1 MTRRKVI
8 SILCLIAAVILGI
21 TAAYFGVKIYRYYN
35 ELDTQTAAFDELAA
49 SVDIVR
55 VEDDEDKEVDNDT
68 QDKADTD
75 ELLLEKYRELSEQ
88 NPDMVGWISIDDTV
102 VNYPVMQTPDNA
114 NYYLNHNFE
123 NEISTLGTPYIQEN
137 CDITASDN
145 LIIYG
150 HHIRGGRMFA
160 ALDQYTDESFYKEH
174 KIIHFDTLNELGDY
188 EIIAVFKTTL
198 YEDDVLP
205 YYDFVNAENESA
217 FDGYVGSVKSAS
229 LYDTGVDASYGDRLI
244 TLSTCEYST
253 ENGRLVVVAKRITEE

>member
-21 TAAYFGVKIYRYYN
+21 TAAYYGLKIYRYYH

-49 SVDIVR
+49 SVSIAR
-55 VEDDEDKEVDNDT
+55 SEGSGDDSDT
-68 QDKADTD
+68 EENEDTD
-75 ELLLEKYRELSEQ
+75 ELLLQKYRELADK
-88 NPDMVGWISIDDTV
+88 NPNLVGWISIDDTV

-137 CDITASDN
+137 CDVASSDN

-160 ALDQYTDESFYKEH
+160 ALDQYIDESFYEEH
-174 KIIHFDTLNELGDY
+174 KIIHFDTLDELGDY
-188 EIIAVFKTTL
+188 EIIAVFKTAL

-205 YYDFVNAENESA
+205 YYDFTDAENESA

-244 TLSTCEYST
+244 TLSTCEYSS
-253 ENGRLVVVAKRITEE
+253 ENGRLVVVAKKITED

>member
-8 SILCLIAAVILGI
+8 STLCIIAAVILAI

-35 ELDTQTAAFDELAA
+35 GLNTQTAAFEELAE
-49 SVDIVR
+49 SVEIVR
-55 VEDDEDKEVDNDT
+55 DEEDGTEVE
-68 QDKADTD
+68 ADTD
-75 ELLLEKYRELSEQ
+75 ELILERYRELAKQ
-88 NPDMVGWISIDDTV
+88 NPDMAGWISIDDTV

-137 CDITASDN
+137 CDIETSDN
-145 LIIYG
+145 IIIYG

-160 ALDQYTDESFYKEH
+160 ALDQYMDESFYKEH

-188 EIIAVFKTTL
+188 EIIAVFKTAL

-205 YYDFVNAENESA
+205 YYDFTDAENESA
-217 FDGYVGSVKSAS
+217 FDSYVESVKEAS
-229 LYDTGVDASYGDRLI
+229 LYDTGADAAYGDSLI

-253 ENGRLVVVAKRITEE
+253 ENGRLVVVAKKITDD

>member
-21 TAAYFGVKIYRYYN
+21 TAAYYGIKIYRYYN

-49 SVDIVR
+49 SVDIAR
-55 VEDDEDKEVDNDT
+55 PEGSGDDSDT
-68 QDKADTD
+68 EENEDTD
-75 ELLLEKYRELSEQ
+75 ELLLQKYRELADK
-88 NPDMVGWISIDDTV
+88 NPDLVGWISIDDTV

-137 CDITASDN
+137 CDVASSDN

-160 ALDQYTDESFYKEH
+160 ALDQYTDESFYEEH
-174 KIIHFDTLNELGDY
+174 KIIHFDTLDELGDY
-188 EIIAVFKTTL
+188 EIIAVFKTAL
-198 YEDDVLP
+198 YEDDALP
-205 YYDFVNAENESA
+205 YYEFVDAENESA
-217 FDGYVGSVKSAS
+217 YDGYVGSVKYAS

-244 TLSTCEYST
+244 TLSTCEYSS
-253 ENGRLVVVAKRITEE
+253 ENGRLVVVAKKITDD

>member
-1 MTRRKVI
+1 VTRRKVI

-21 TAAYFGVKIYRYYN
+21 TAAYFGIKIYRYYN
-35 ELDTQTAAFDELAA
+35 ELDTRTAAFDELAA
-49 SVDIVR
+49 SVDAAR
-55 VEDDEDKEVDNDT
+55 GEEVEAVGDTEDEN
-68 QDKADTD
+68 DTD
-75 ELLLEKYRELSEQ
+75 ELILEKYRELAEK

-114 NYYLNHNFE
+114 NYYLDHDFE
-123 NEISTLGTPYIQEN
+123 NQISTLGTPYIQEN
-137 CDITASDN
+137 CDISTSDN

-174 KIIHFDTLNELGDY
+174 KTIHFDTLNELGDY
-188 EIIAVFKTTL
+188 EIIAVFKTAL

-217 FDGYVGSVKSAS
+217 FDGYVGSVKQAS
-229 LYDTGVDASYGDRLI
+229 LYDTGVDANYGDRLI

-253 ENGRLVVVAKRITEE
+253 ENGRLVVVAKRVTAE